1 LSSSAAL
8 EVATATGIEAEL
20 FATRAA
26 AGARVLPA

>member
-1 LSSSAAL
+1 MTAL
-8 EVATATGIEAEL
+8 RENYRAATGIEADL